1 MRGSKWKPRK
11 MKTAGSICQGS
22 PLMRGN
28 SILDNPVCHFN
39 EARWSPLEGKK
50 RIIFHIDMKG
60 FWVRKEEEK
69 VG

>member
-1 MRGSKWKPRK
+1 MRG
-11 MKTAGSICQGS
+11 I
-22 PLMRGN
+22 
-28 SILDNPVCHFN
+28 SILDSPVCHFN

-50 RIIFHIDMKG
+50 RIIFHIDMKE